1 MGAFDLSGR
10 VAVVTG
16 GNGGIGLGIAE
27 GLAQAGAA
35 VAIAA
40 RDAEKNEV
48 AAGCVRALGVDGIA
62 VETHVEDPESC
73 KAMAETVVGHF
84 GRLDILVNN
93 AGIFIRK
100 QPEDITFPE
109 WQSVLTVN
117 LAGAFLCA
125 QAAYPA
131 MVRQGGGKII
141 NLGSLASIFGT
152 AASAAYA
159 ASKGGIVQLT
169 KSLAVSWGRQNI
181 QVNAILPGY
190 IESELSRREQLQR
203 PGLMDASIARTP
215 AGRWGT
221 PADIAG
227 LAVFL
232 ASPASDFIT
241 ATSIPVDGGYS
252 AQI

>member
-1 MGAFDLSGR
+1 MGPFDLSGR

-35 VAIAA
+35 VVVAA
-40 RDAEKNEV
+40 RDVPKSEI
-48 AAGCVRALGVDGIA
+48 AAGRIRALGVDGAA
-62 VETHVEDPESC
+62 VTTNVEDPDSC
-73 KAMAETVVGHF
+73 KAMVETVVERF

-100 QPEDITFPE
+100 TPEEITFAE
-109 WQSVLTVN
+109 WQQVLTTN

-125 QAAYPA
+125 QSVYPA

-169 KSLAVSWGRQNI
+169 KSLAVSWGRQN
-181 QVNAILPGY
+181 
-190 IESELSRREQLQR
+190 
-203 PGLMDASIARTP
+203 
-215 AGRWGT
+215 
-221 PADIAG
+221 
-227 LAVFL
+227 
-232 ASPASDFIT
+232 
-241 ATSIPVDGGYS
+241 
-252 AQI
+252 

>member
-1 MGAFDLSGR
+1 MGPFDLSGR

-35 VAIAA
+35 VVIAA
-40 RDAEKNEV
+40 RDASKSEV
-48 AAGCVRALGVDGIA
+48 AVRRIRALGADSAA
-62 VETHVEDPESC
+62 VTTNVEDPDSC
-73 KAMAETVVGHF
+73 KAMVETVVGRF
-84 GRLDILVNN
+84 RRLDILVNN

-100 QPEDITFPE
+100 PPQEITFAE
-109 WQSVLTVN
+109 WQQVMTTN

-131 MVRQGGGKII
+131 MLRQGGGKII

-152 AASAAYA
+152 AGSAAYA